1 MRKGRQI
8 AKPTDCHFANYLA
21 ELFAQYLAQMASL
34 AVMDDLISFQEKER
48 EISPAMNMRAFS
60 KLVARLLFREYH
72 FKNGF

>member
-1 MRKGRQI
+1 
-8 AKPTDCHFANYLA
+8 
-21 ELFAQYLAQMASL
+21 LAQMASL